1 MIDHDH
7 DPEGPGH
14 TPRSGPVAGAIRYL
28 VDTPVVA
35 ALLAALMLAAGLYV
49 APFDPGLDVPRDPV
63 PVDAIPDIGE
73 NQQIV
78 FTRWPGRSPQDVE
91 DQITYPLTVALL
103 GLPGVKTI
111 RSYSYFGYASVFV
124 VFDDGVEF
132 YWSRS
137 RVLEKLASL
146 PPGTLPDDARP
157 ELGPDA
163 TALGQI
169 FWYTLE
175 GEGFDLHELRSI
187 QDFQVRYALQG
198 VEGVAE
204 VASVGGFVPE
214 YQIDVDPDAL
224 WAHGIGL
231 DDVYEAVRRA
241 NAEVG
246 ARTVE
251 INRVEYVLRGV
262 GFVRG
267 LDDLRSVVVA
277 ERDHVPITLDQVAR
291 IGMGPAERRGALDKA
306 GAEAVGGVVVVRY
319 GANPREVIERVHA
332 RIAEIAPGLPARTLE
347 DGTRSQVRIAP
358 FYDRTDLI
366 DETLATLRTALTDQI
381 LVTLVV
387 VVLMVWELRA
397 SLLIAG
403 LLPLAVLLSFVG
415 MRLTGVDANVMS
427 LAGIAIA
434 IGTMVDLG
442 IILTENIVRRLSEA
456 PPEET
461 ADRGLSVRA
470 IVADASTEVARA
482 VLTAVSTT
490 VISFLPV
497 FTMSG
502 PEARLF
508 RPLAFT
514 KTYALIA
521 AIALALVVLPAF
533 AALFWRRGGLSVG
546 RLRIIVNALLVAL
559 GIPTAAFVGWLAA
572 GALWALAL
580 WRIMRPRLSQTTAER
595 IRAALNVVVLLA
607 ALALLAAHWA
617 PLGPGLAGNLIFV
630 VLCVGGLLA
639 LFALFARA
647 FDPLLRWFLAHKLV
661 FALLPLSLLGLGL
674 LGWLGA
680 GGLIERLPERARASR
695 LAATLDE
702 SFPGLGEEFMP
713 PLDEGSFL
721 YMPTT
726 MPHASIGE
734 ALETLQRQDRAIARI
749 PEVASVVGKIGRVDS
764 ALDPAPVSMI
774 ETVIQYHPEY
784 GPPDPDTGERPRLWR
799 DHIRSPDDIW
809 QAIVDAAEV
818 PGTTS
823 APELQPIAAR
833 VVMLQSGMRAPM
845 GVKVRGQSLGDIE
858 AVTEAIEGILSAVP
872 GIAPATVFADR
883 IVGKPYL
890 EIHVDR
896 RAIARYGLSVAA
908 VQQVIEVAIG
918 GEAVTTTVEGRERY
932 AVRIRYPREL
942 RDRPAALREIRV
954 PTPDGPPVPL
964 GQLAELRF
972 TRGPMVI
979 KSEDTFLVGYVL
991 FDSDRD
997 VGLAEVDVIE
1007 RARDAL
1013 DAAVA
1018 DGTLTLPPGASY
1030 AFAGTWQ
1037 NQVRAE
1043 KTLTLVLPISL
1054 ALILLILYVQF
1065 RRISTALMVF
1075 SGVAVA
1081 WAGGFTLLWLYQQPW
1096 FLDLSPLGVDLRA
1109 LFNIGPYNLS
1119 VAVWVGFIALF
1130 GVATDDGVVMASWL
1144 DEQFTARAPDTVAAM
1159 REATVAAAT
1168 RRLRPC
1174 LMTTATTILALLPV
1188 ITSDGRGADV
1198 MIPMALPS
1206 LGGMAFELLTLFVVP
1221 VSYCGWREL
1230 TRRQA
1235 SAPRLSS
1242 GFEG

>member
-1 MIDHDH
+1 MTSRLD
-7 DPEGPGH
+7 GL
-14 TPRSGPVAGAIRYL
+14 VRYL
-28 VDTPVVA
+28 VETPVVA

-49 APFDPGLDVPRDPV
+49 APFDLDLDLPRDPV

-103 GLPGVKTI
+103 GLPGVRTI
-111 RSYSYFGYASVFV
+111 RSYSYFGYASIYV
-124 VFDDGVEF
+124 VFEDDIEF
-132 YWSRS
+132 YWSRA

-146 PPGTLPDDARP
+146 PPGTLPADARP

-163 TALGQI
+163 TALGQV

-175 GEGFDLHELRSI
+175 AEGFDLHELRSI

-204 VASVGGFVPE
+204 VASVGGYVQE

-224 WAHGIGL
+224 WSYGIGL
-231 DDVYEAVRRA
+231 DAVYRAVHDA

-246 ARTVE
+246 ARTIE

-267 LDDLRSVVVA
+267 LDDLRAVVVA
-277 ERDHVPITLDQVAR
+277 ERDHVPITLDQVAHISR
-291 IGMGPAERRGALDKA
+291 GPAERRGALDKA

-319 GANPREVIERVHA
+319 GANPRKVIDRVKA
-332 RIAEIAPGLPARTLE
+332 RIAEIEPGLPARTLA
-347 DGTRSQVRIAP
+347 DGRRSQVKVVP
-358 FYDRTDLI
+358 FYDRTGLI
-366 DETLATLRTALTDQI
+366 DQTVDTLRTALTDQI

-387 VVLMVWELRA
+387 VVVMVWELRA

-415 MRLTGVDANVMS
+415 MRLSGVDANVMS

-442 IILTENIVRRLSEA
+442 IILTENIVRRLGEA
-456 PPEET
+456 PEGD
-461 ADRGLSVRA
+461 DRPTVRA
-470 IVADASTEVARA
+470 IVADASSEVARA
-482 VLTAVSTT
+482 VLTAVTTT
-490 VISFLPV
+490 VLSFLPV

-502 PEARLF
+502 AEARLF
-508 RPLAFT
+508 GPLAYT
-514 KTYALIA
+514 KTFALLA
-521 AIALALVVLPAF
+521 AIIVALVILPAF
-533 AALFWRRGGLSVG
+533 AAVLWRRPSLTRMRGVTNG
-546 RLRIIVNALLVAL
+546 LLVLVGLAAAL
-559 GIPTAAFVGWLAA
+559 WIGWLAA
-572 GALWALAL
+572 GALWALAA
-580 WRIMRPRLSQTTAER
+580 WRTARPHLTRPTVER
-595 IRAALNVVVLLA
+595 IQAALNVVVLLT
-607 ALALLAAHWA
+607 ALVLLAHHWA
-617 PLGPGLAGNLIFV
+617 PLGPGLAGNLLFV
-630 VLCVGGLLA
+630 VLCVGGVLA
-639 LFALFARA
+639 LFALFTRA
-647 FDPLLRWFLAHKLV
+647 FEPLLRWFLAHKLV
-661 FALLPLSLLGLGL
+661 FALLPLGL
-674 LGWLGA
+674 LTFGALAWLGA
-680 GGLIERLPERARASR
+680 GDVVERLPERAQRSR
-695 LAATLDE
+695 LATAAVDA
-702 SFPGLGEEFMP
+702 FPGLGEAFMP
-713 PLDEGSFL
+713 PFDEGSFL

-734 ALETLQRQDRAIARI
+734 ALETLQIQDRAIAQI

-774 ETVIQYHPEY
+774 ETVVHYHPEY
-784 GPPDPDTGERPRLWR
+784 GPPDPETGERPRLWR
-799 DHIRSPDDIW
+799 DHIHSPDDIW
-809 QAIVDAAEV
+809 REIVAAAEV

-833 VVMLQSGMRAPM
+833 IVMLQSGMRAPM
-845 GVKVRGQSLGDIE
+845 GVKVQAQSLEDIDRLGGAIE
-858 AVTEAIEGILSAVP
+858 AALKGVE

-883 IVGKPYL
+883 VVGKPYL

-908 VQQVIEVAIG
+908 VQRIIEVAVG
-918 GEAVTTTVEGRERY
+918 GKAITTTVEGRERY
-932 AVRIRYPREL
+932 AVRVRYPREL

-991 FDSDRD
+991 FDGDRALD
-997 VGLAEVDVIE
+997 IAEVDLVE
-1007 RARDAL
+1007 RARAAL
-1013 DAAVA
+1013 DDAVER
-1018 DGTLTLPPGASY
+1018 GELSLPPGASY
-1030 AFAGTWQ
+1030 TFAGSYQ

-1043 KTLTLVLPISL
+1043 KTLALVLPISL
-1054 ALILLILYVQF
+1054 ALILLVLYVQF

-1096 FLDLSPLGVDLRA
+1096 FLDVTLFGVDLRA
-1109 LFNIGPYNLS
+1109 LFNVEPYALS

-1130 GVATDDGVVMASWL
+1130 GIATDDGVVMASWL
-1144 DEQFTARAPDTVAAM
+1144 DEQFTRERPGDVDAI
-1159 REATVAAAT
+1159 REATVSAAL
-1168 RRLRPC
+1168 RRVRPC
-1174 LMTTATTILALLPV
+1174 LMTTATTLLALLPV

-1206 LGGMAFELLTLFVVP
+1206 VGGMAFELLTLFVVP
-1221 VSYCGWREL
+1221 VAWCGWHEL
-1230 TRRQA
+1230 TQPA
-1235 SAPRLSS
+1235 DCKA
-1242 GFEG
+1242 